1 MTYFA
6 GNYIIRDSSV
16 FTCIESTFHNI
27 WAVWKVSKYGV
38 ISGPYFPASGLNT
51 EIYEVS
57 LRIQSE
63 HRKIRVRNNSVFG
76 LFSRST
82 CEYYFCVSCSD
93 GLPGIWSIKFWVPF
107 FTMPR
112 DPITP
117 GIVLVLNFHIFVTS
131 IPRSFYL
138 ESIWNSL
145 REKFSSAGTI
155 ASIMMHIFSLKF
167 FIVMS
172 DRFASIFLSVLIV
185 NPIELLLLCFLLLV
199 VVYVHT
205 AFLCGAGW
213 SFYIISSV
221 WN

>member
-1 MTYFA
+1 
-6 GNYIIRDSSV
+6 
-16 FTCIESTFHNI
+16 
-27 WAVWKVSKYGV
+27 
-38 ISGPYFPASGLNT
+38 
-51 EIYEVS
+51 
-57 LRIQSE
+57 
-63 HRKIRVRNNSVFG
+63 
-76 LFSRST
+76 
-82 CEYYFCVSCSD
+82 
-93 GLPGIWSIKFWVPF
+93 
-107 FTMPR
+107 MPR

-205 AFLCGAGW
+205 VFLCGAG
-213 SFYIISSV
+213 
-221 WN
+221 